1 MNKHI
6 KYYIEI
12 DYVENCKSP
21 RSHIDSQPYNRN
33 DMNWMGRCGR
43 ILKAGSS
50 K

>member
-6 KYYIEI
+6 KYYIKI